1 MTISVPHLWNW
12 SQRSF
17 CSRVTL
23 GSSWTLSSS
32 GRGILGGIPPKG
44 KPGNLGNIPM
54 PFGSPAGVLK
64 LFVGPNGE
72 KPGCCGGWAA
82 PGCPWIMP
90 GGNPKSGR
98 GAKFGM
104 NGVEKAMFALH
115 GDILLRTYTS
125 KFTFLVV
132 QVHCVCAVNV
142 HKSYVL
148 LVVFLH
154 TDTTPDT
161 YVYWRCTGRANVHR
175 LGARTHSSC
184 RWQTWC
190 STASSRHSNLHY
202 SHFCPTRPSVPISPG
217 SDRRP
222 THHQKLVLPAR
233 PAPVTL
239 V

>member
-64 LFVGPNGE
+64 LFVGPKGE

-148 LVVFLH
+148 LVVFLVAH
-154 TDTTPDT
+154 C
-161 YVYWRCTGRANVHR
+161 YNSWHLCLLALHWARECAQVRCEDSQLLPVAN
-175 LGARTHSSC
+175 LMFNCFIKT
-184 RWQTWC
+184 Q
-190 STASSRHSNLHY
+190 
-202 SHFCPTRPSVPISPG
+202 
-217 SDRRP
+217 
-222 THHQKLVLPAR
+222 
-233 PAPVTL
+233 
-239 V
+239 